1 MPRGWDEKLG
11 EDFTD
16 KVQKEVAKDINSFHD
31 NPVKWLQNK
40 GHACSVEKIFDDKEG
55 SDHEGLPAIWSKLYE
70 SENPKKQKA
79 IKIDNDTLY
88 VMLVSGIL
96 HMAIKPLKETAEKER
111 KCHPIVIAAALV
123 TEDHLKKAE
132 NPMKVALKV
141 RAAIRNVWGKRSGAL
156 YSEIYEEDIRKTPRE
171 FAETLLKKC
180 VSLQETAALIDVT
193 DVEVLTALSEGK
205 FRRVT
210 QDYAFKKLT
219 RDNVFWGTCCNES
232 ELLFFLKDCPVRF
245 GCVLLWNIFYFLEV
259 ITCGRIKKLEGQR
272 KKLFSPVSCFF
283 ADILNYIIM
292 VLIIGIVVMQKG
304 AGIAQE
310 STVELTRQYIQGN
323 ISIEDEPR
331 LKNGSTPGITLVELE
346 KNPMS
351 FFGFLLVLCLFSRII
366 TELLQLFERDVFLA
380 VPKKIRGGGIV
391 SHPMLKQ
398 IRKRFRIY
406 IHSDMN
412 KIDLILM
419 CILTIALVIDF
430 DYSFFSKAVYGR
442 ICTTEACDEELD
454 FSLEARRVIYMINLY
469 SLAVLLSL
477 VRLFYCLFE
486 YVSIIG
492 PMLRSMQL
500 MIKDVIKVLIILVFL
515 SIGFFIPLLTITRTY
530 RSVHTTTKI
539 KSGIVSE
546 DDETFKSME
555 SFHGGIY
562 TMIFSLMDG
571 QLSRADDIYSS
582 RDQSINV
589 FFFIIVIFYFLA
601 VGLLCF
607 NLLIAL
613 VTKRYDTTVENKN
626 REWEFSK
633 YQLIMNYLCLEENA
647 AAGKARNDGMPFIF
661 PFTFLYIPPRL
672 LARIFGKKVK
682 DCAINGKRIS
692 YSCVEAE
699 EDKESGGAENG
710 GKEATE
716 TNDINDL
723 DMMKML
729 VKREPPKKE
738 EDKSEPDE
746 NPAV

>member
-1 MPRGWDEKLG
+1 MPRSWDEKLG
-11 EDFTD
+11 DEFTK
-16 KVQKEVAKDINSFHD
+16 KVQDEVANDIKSFRE
-31 NPVKWLQNK
+31 NPVKWLK
-40 GHACSVEKIFDDKEG
+40 DEGHLCSVDKIFVDQECP
-55 SDHEGLPAIWSKLYE
+55 DHEGLPDIWSNFYE
-70 SENPKKQKA
+70 SEKQKA
-79 IKIDNDTLY
+79 IDIDNDTLY

-96 HMAIKPLKETAEKER
+96 KMAIKSLKEKSEKKR
-111 KCHPIVIAAALV
+111 KCHPMVIAAALV
-123 TEDHLKKAE
+123 TEDHLKKAK

-141 RAAIRNVWGKRSGAL
+141 RAAIRNVWGKRSRAL
-156 YSEIYEEDIRKTPRE
+156 YSEVYEEDIRKTPRV
-171 FAETLLKKC
+171 FAEKLLKKC

-219 RDNVFWGTCCNES
+219 RDRVFWGTRCYES
-232 ELLFFLKDCPVRF
+232 DWRFFLIDCPIRF
-245 GCVLLWNIFYFLEV
+245 GLVLFWNMLYFLEV
-259 ITCGRIKKLEGQR
+259 ITCGCVQFKRLNEQR
-272 KKLFSPVSCFF
+272 KMLFSPVSCFF

-292 VLIIGIVVMQKG
+292 VLIIGIVLMQKG

-331 LKNGSTPGITLVELE
+331 LINGSTPGITLVELE

-351 FFGFLLVLCLFSRII
+351 FFGFLLALCLVSRTI
-366 TELLQLFERDVFLA
+366 TELLQLFDRDVFLA
-380 VPKKIRGGGIV
+380 VPKKLRGGIV
-391 SHPMLKQ
+391 SYPMLKQ
-398 IRKRFRIY
+398 IRKRFKIY

-412 KIDLILM
+412 KIDLLLM
-419 CILTIALVIDF
+419 CILTLALCIDIH
-430 DYSFFSKAVYGR
+430 YSFFSKAVYGR
-442 ICTTEACDEELD
+442 ICATEECDEELD
-454 FSLEARRVIYMINLY
+454 YSLEARRVIYMINLY
-469 SLAVLLSL
+469 SIAVLLSM

-500 MIKDVIKVLIILVFL
+500 MIKVLIILVFL
-515 SIGFFIPLLTITRTY
+515 SIGFFIPLLKITRTY
-530 RSVHTTTKI
+530 RSVAITSKI
-539 KSGIVSE
+539 KSEIVSE
-546 DDETFKSME
+546 DDDDDETFKSME

-571 QLSRADDIYSS
+571 QLSNADDVYMSK
-582 RDQSINV
+582 DQSVNV
-589 FFFIIVIFYFLA
+589 FLFIIVISYFLA

-633 YQLIMNYLCLEENA
+633 YQLIMNYLCLDETA
-647 AAGKARNDGMPFIF
+647 AADETRNDGMPFIF

-672 LARIFGKKVK
+672 LARICGKKVK
-682 DCAINGKRIS
+682 DCAIKGKKIT
-692 YSCVEAE
+692 YSCVEAGE
-699 EDKESGGAENG
+699 GKDSGGAENG
-710 GKEATE
+710 GEAPKETS
-716 TNDINDL
+716 DL
-723 DMMKML
+723 HMMKML
-729 VKREPPKKE
+729 VEREPPKKE
-738 EDKSEPDE
+738 EDKNEDDE